1 MRVFFKMFVF
11 LILVTILNIYVLI
24 FHPEIKEP
32 LVAIDLLSFAMA
44 IAILYGDI
52 MSDDES
58 E

>member
-1 MRVFFKMFVF
+1 M
-11 LILVTILNIYVLI
+11 LNVYVLF
-24 FHPEIKEP
+24 FHPEIKES

-52 MSDDES
+52 MSSDES

>member
-1 MRVFFKMFVF
+1 MILFIRAFIFI
-11 LILVTILNIYVLI
+11 ILVSMLNVYVLF
-24 FHPEIKEP
+24 FHPEIKES

-52 MSDDES
+52 MSSDES